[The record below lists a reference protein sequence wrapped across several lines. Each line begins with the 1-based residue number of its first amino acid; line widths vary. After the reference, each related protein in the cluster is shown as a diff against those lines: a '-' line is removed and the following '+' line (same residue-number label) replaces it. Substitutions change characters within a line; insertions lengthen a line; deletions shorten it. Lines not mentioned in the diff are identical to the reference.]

1 MPTTNTYLIF
11 WLPSGFH
18 YGDANGDAAYEAAMR
33 TYFQDVGGSQI
44 LNTTTQY
51 PGNNGTPADTSTYVT
66 SVVDTTAFPHTGAD
80 VAHAVTQG
88 DINQEVF
95 NLINANSWPTG
106 MSTMYFVFLPDNLVD
121 CDNGGVNCNT
131 NAYCAYHTRGWGGS
145 DTPANDFVWADIP
158 VNRGVYTTG
167 GCGNSNVTGDNQADT
182 TLSSVEHEHLEAI
195 TDPRGNAWQ
204 DSTGGAGEN
213 GDKCNRNMGVA
224 NASSTT
230 VNNFLGSGFGDFF
243 RIQREWSNAAAL
255 ATPAGNGCAASYTT
269 TGSSVEAPNPTGG
282 DVTASVTEGTIQGNS
297 GDALHYHVSFH
308 NPSNQDDAYSVSDAI
323 SYPGSVSGPASTSL
337 GDLAPHQ
344 TANGNPTATVTA
356 PLLDGTVLTTT
367 FTSNFDDST
376 TTAQPGIV
384 RTATTTVV
392 NAAPTLNLPG
402 AQSQDYH
409 DSLTFGISASDTD
422 SGDTVALGAS
432 GLPSGLALTDNGD
445 GTGTVSGTITAAPGV
460 YTATFTADDHHHLTL
475 TTGTVQ
481 ITVTQEETT
490 MAYTGPTVV
499 AQGFPVTLTAQL
511 HEDSAAAPAP
521 SGQTVTLTIG
531 AQSCPATT
539 DALGS
544 AQCTVGSVSAP
555 LGTSIPVTA
564 TFAGDTYYL
573 SSSAASTA
581 IVFAF
586 PPVGDFVLGD
596 QSVAAAG
603 PTTTLTW
610 WSSDWSVVNVLS
622 GGVAP
627 TSMKGFANTLTP
639 SAPPACDGTW
649 KTTSGNSPPPVGI
662 EFIPSYMGVLVS
674 PLVSKT
680 GATLSSAVPKIVVI
694 KTNPGYSPNPG
705 HKGTGTYVATYC
717 G

>member
-1 MPTTNTYLIF
+1 MMRTRFLGGLAAAAVLALIGLASTSSASASTSRWRAAHWRPTTVRTHQARPGMGPAHWYGRGHYGWFGKGAPHRSRLFRGLLGPRLLAPVDLLQNTGNGEIMPTTNTYLIF

-18 YGDANGDAAYEAAMR
+18 YGDANGDAAYEAEMR

-131 NAYCAYHTRGWGGS
+131 NRYCAYHTRGWGSGG

-158 VNRGVYTTG
+158 VNRGTYTTG

-213 GDKCNRNMGVA
+213 GDKCNRIMGVA
-224 NASSTT
+224 DASSTT

-243 RIQREWSNAAAL
+243 RIQREWSNAAAQ
-255 ATPAGNGCAASYTT
+255 ATSAGNGCAASYTT

-323 SYPGSVSGPASTSL
+323 SYPSSVSGPASTSL

-376 TTAQPGIV
+376 TTAQPGD
-384 RTATTTVV
+384 RAHGYDNRGERPADTE
-392 NAAPTLNLPG
+392 PTRRSEP
-402 AQSQDYH
+402 
-409 DSLTFGISASDTD
+409 
-422 SGDTVALGAS
+422 
-432 GLPSGLALTDNGD
+432 GLPRLADLRGLGER
-445 GTGTVSGTITAAPGV
+445 
-460 YTATFTADDHHHLTL
+460 HR
-475 TTGTVQ
+475 
-481 ITVTQEETT
+481 
-490 MAYTGPTVV
+490 
-499 AQGFPVTLTAQL
+499 
-511 HEDSAAAPAP
+511 
-521 SGQTVTLTIG
+521 
-531 AQSCPATT
+531 
-539 DALGS
+539 LG
-544 AQCTVGSVSAP
+544 
-555 LGTSIPVTA
+555 
-564 TFAGDTYYL
+564 
-573 SSSAASTA
+573 
-581 IVFAF
+581 
-586 PPVGDFVLGD
+586 
-596 QSVAAAG
+596 
-603 PTTTLTW
+603 
-610 WSSDWSVVNVLS
+610 
-622 GGVAP
+622 
-627 TSMKGFANTLTP
+627 
-639 SAPPACDGTW
+639 
-649 KTTSGNSPPPVGI
+649 
-662 EFIPSYMGVLVS
+662 
-674 PLVSKT
+674 
-680 GATLSSAVPKIVVI
+680 
-694 KTNPGYSPNPG
+694 
-705 HKGTGTYVATYC
+705 
-717 G
+717 